1 MDNRC
6 LAVFRELRSAVSVEL
21 GGKWKHQPELAMC
34 LAANC
39 KNGISSTSFTAVS
52 VNGQR
57 LITIPR
63 SLEEDIRRNN

>member
-21 GGKWKHQPELAMC
+21 GEKWKHQPELAM
-34 LAANC
+34 ANC

-63 SLEEDIRRNN
+63 SFEEDIRRNN